1 MYHEDIENY
10 KKLMPNK
17 DICRMQF
24 KAIAALL
31 LSFFTLCSAQAQR
44 PAIKKILF
52 IGNSYTAV
60 NDLPNWTKQVAE
72 SLGDTFEFTA
82 ISPGGTTFK
91 RHSTD
96 PQVLAELASGAYD
109 AIVLQEQSQLP
120 SFPPQQVEAECF
132 PYAKTLVDSA
142 RSAKKCVQI
151 LFYMTWGRQN
161 GDASN
166 CAFWPPVCTFAGMNE
181 LLRQSYIAMAKDNK
195 ANVAPVASVWR
206 DVRASSSIE
215 LYQGDGSHPSAAG
228 THLAAMTIYRSLF
241 SKDVSSTAFHPGITD
256 TDHNLIRGIA
266 NRIVKDSSTLW
277 QYDTCYAKKL
287 QVEHGAKSGQKPIV
301 LWHIENQTL
310 NIDWGRNAG
319 MEYRIVDVL
328 GRVWA
333 ESPHALAFQLSGKAS
348 EERKT
353 TLQINHWIPGQ
364 YFLVTPNGTKPLFVP

>member
-1 MYHEDIENY
+1 
-10 KKLMPNK
+10 
-17 DICRMQF
+17 MQS
-24 KAIAALL
+24 KAIATLL
-31 LSFFTLCSAQAQR
+31 LLFFTLCSAQAQR

-120 SFPPQQVEAECF
+120 SFPPQQVDAECF

-166 CAFWPPVCTFAGMNE
+166 CAFWPPVCTFSGMNE
-181 LLRQSYIAMAKDNK
+181 LLRQNYIAMAKDNK
-195 ANVAPVASVWR
+195 ANVAPIASVWR
-206 DVRASSSIE
+206 DVRASSSID

-228 THLAAMTIYRSLF
+228 THLAAITIYRSLF
-241 SKDVSSTAFHPGITD
+241 SKDVSATAFHPGITD

-277 QYDTCYAKKL
+277 QYDTCYAQKL
-287 QVEHGAKSGQKPIV
+287 QIENGAKSGQKAIV

-310 NIDWGRNAG
+310 HIDWGQNAG

-333 ESPHALAFQLSGKAS
+333 ESPRSLAFQLSGKAS
-348 EERKT
+348 DERKT
-353 TLQINHWIPGQ
+353 IVQINHWIPGQ
-364 YFLVTPNGTKPLFVP
+364 FFLVTPKGTTPLFVP